1 MDIVKQVIVVRKDLN
16 MPSGKLAAQV
26 AHASLGTLMQKMRG
40 FNHDDLDV
48 SGYPV
53 KLFIDLIPGDAWAEW
68 LNGSFRKIVV
78 YVKSE
83 EKLLKIYEQA
93 KEAGLP
99 TVLIK
104 DSGFT
109 VFNEPTYTCVGI
121 GPDFSS
127 NIDPITKSLRLLD

>member
-1 MDIVKQVIVVRKDLN
+1 MDIVKQVIIVRKDLN
-16 MPSGKLAAQV
+16 MPTGKLAAQV
-26 AHASLGTLMQKMRG
+26 AHASLGTLMLKMRG
-40 FNHDDLDV
+40 FSHDIV
-48 SGYPV
+48 SASDEPIR
-53 KLFIDLIPGDAWAEW
+53 LFIDLIPGDAWAEW

-78 YVKSE
+78 YVNSE

-93 KEAGLP
+93 KSAGLT

-109 VFNEPTYTCVGI
+109 VFAEPTYTCVGI

-127 NIDPITKSLRLLD
+127 NIDPITRSLRLLD